1 MPTPISTRSS
11 THRPLVTPPSNKT
24 ISTTKTTEESK
35 KPQRTLE
42 RKKKEVRFEKEEDP
56 EEKETRH
63 NFQRRF
69 KGRMAPGGSVLWTA
83 QRILEEPSDRAV
95 GILKLWIHP
104 KREAEATE
112 QTVALLNDLSDYDVV
127 QALTQLKEPKKH
139 IRGRTTT
146 RTNQLNI
153 NVIAETTT
161 DGRRFVIKSLL
172 DCGSTGSAVD

>member
-11 THRPLVTPPSNKT
+11 TCRPLVTPPSNKP

-35 KPQRTLE
+35 KPQRTPE
-42 RKKKEVRFEKEEDP
+42 NKKKKVRFEKEEDP
-56 EEKETRH
+56 KERETHH

-83 QRILEEPSDRAV
+83 QRILKEPTDKAV

-112 QTVALLNDLSDYDVV
+112 EMIALLNDLSDYDVIR
-127 QALTQLKEPKKH
+127 ALGQLREPKRH
-139 IRGRTTT
+139 IRG
-146 RTNQLNI
+146 
-153 NVIAETTT
+153 
-161 DGRRFVIKSLL
+161 
-172 DCGSTGSAVD
+172 